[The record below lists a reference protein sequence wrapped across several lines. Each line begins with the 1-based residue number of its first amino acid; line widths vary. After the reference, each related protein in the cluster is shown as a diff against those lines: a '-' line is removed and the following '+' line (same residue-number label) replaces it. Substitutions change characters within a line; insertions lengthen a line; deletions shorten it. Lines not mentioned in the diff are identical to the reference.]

1 MPAPVAEPLPVAQV
15 LSLVEQAWRVMKDSN
30 DTALPMTHSGYVK
43 LYQLSRPDLSRA
55 YDVIMLDEAQDVSP
69 AIGDV
74 ILRQKAPRVLCGDS
88 HQAIYSFIGR
98 PTLPSFV
105 IRGFPIR
112 WVWIDKT
119 RPLLI

>member
-1 MPAPVAEPLPVAQV
+1 MAQV

-30 DTALPMTHSGYVK
+30 DSALPMTHSGYVK

-98 PTLPSFV
+98 PTLRSFV